1 MKKILC
7 LIDTLGV
14 GGGAERQ
21 MIGLVQLLRQH
32 DYPTDIVIYHDN
44 AALPFIKEHYGV
56 EPYRLIVKNSQWSK
70 LMAVRRY
77 IKQKGPY
84 DWVIT
89 YKGGPNSI
97 GCLLKALGMK
107 FKLIVSERIVNF
119 SVGNRGKRFNL
130 YRYANYVVPNAYSQG
145 EFLSKE
151 YPWMTEKIVPISNF
165 TDTNLFV
172 PVNKESDGCLHI
184 LTVAR
189 ITEQKNVPRYL
200 DAIALLKKRGVKNI
214 HFDWVGKPQNIG
226 DEQYAKE
233 VFNKAEELGIND
245 MITFHPQTYEI
256 VKHYQACDIFCL
268 PSNFEG
274 YPNVVCEAMSC
285 GKPIACSRVCD
296 NPRIVNEGENGLLFN
311 PADINDMADKLQEM
325 INMSVEQRTQCGK
338 RSRELAELRFSREA
352 FVEKYISLIER

>member
-32 DYPTDIVIYHDN
+32 GYPTDIVIYHDN
-44 AALPFIKEHYGV
+44 PALPFIKEHYGV
-56 EPYRLIVKNSQWSK
+56 EPDRLVVKNSQWSK

-89 YKGGPNSI
+89 YKGGPNGI
-97 GCLLKALGMK
+97 GCLLKLMGMR
-107 FKLIVSERIVNF
+107 FKLIVSERIVNKI
-119 SVGNRGKRFNL
+119 VGGKKRLFKL
-130 YRYANYVVPNAYSQG
+130 YRFADFVVPNAHSQG
-145 EFLSKE
+145 EFLSAHF
-151 YPWMTEKIVPISNF
+151 PWMTKKIVPISNF

-172 PVNKESDGCLHI
+172 PVKKENDGSLHI

-189 ITEQKNVPRYL
+189 LTAQKNVPRYL
-200 DAIALLKKRGVKNI
+200 EAIALLKSRGVRNV

-226 DEQYAKE
+226 DEQYAKG
-233 VFNKAEELGIND
+233 VFNKVEELGIND
-245 MITFHPQTYEI
+245 MITFHPQTKEI

-268 PSNFEG
+268 PSNYEG

-285 GKPIACSRVCD
+285 GKPIVCSRVCD
-296 NPRIVNEGENGLLFN
+296 NPRIVSEGDNGLLFN

-325 INMSVEQRTQCGK
+325 INMSVEQRTQWGK
-338 RSRELAELRFSREA
+338 KSRELAELKFSREA